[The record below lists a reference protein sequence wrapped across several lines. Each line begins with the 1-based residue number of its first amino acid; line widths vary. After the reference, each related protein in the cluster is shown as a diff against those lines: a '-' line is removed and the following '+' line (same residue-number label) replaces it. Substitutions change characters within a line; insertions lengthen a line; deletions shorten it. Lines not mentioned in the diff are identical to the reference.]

1 MIKTTLLLTFDY
13 ELPLGGIA
21 KSFEHSLF
29 DPARRLLEVLKKPNV
44 PAVFFVDILSY
55 LRFKELGVTGYTVPF
70 ENQIREIILLGKR

>member
-29 DPARRLLEVLKKPNV
+29 DPAHTGQVIGSFKK
-44 PAVFFVDILSY
+44 AECSGGFFC
-55 LRFKELGVTGYTVPF
+55 
-70 ENQIREIILLGKR
+70 